1 MIRTLAAGAARLY
14 GRRVWRAAILLA
26 GIAVLAAT
34 GARAQEADPPAGE
47 APAEEAAAEADGH
60 AEAAGE
66 PAIPDGPILLGG
78 VSVPVLQGTRVR
90 LYAYG
95 LVALIVN
102 DTPTQLGSVCSHR
115 FDLVDEMLTYL
126 HTHPFP
132 TGTEQDGPAAI
143 RELLAIA
150 KRIVGPNIVIGLD
163 VRWSQVP
170 LQPSPTVFGNNQ
182 SVPCREGDAPPP
194 AEH

>member
-1 MIRTLAAGAARLY
+1 MTAGLVACGARRY
-14 GRRVWRAAILLA
+14 GRRVWRAALLLA
-26 GIAVLAAT
+26 AIAVLAAT
-34 GARAQEADPPAGE
+34 GARAQEAGPPAGE

-78 VSVPVLQGTRVR
+78 ISVPVLQGTRVR
-90 LYAYG
+90 QYAYG

-102 DTPTQLGSVCSHR
+102 DTPTQLRAVCGRR

-126 HTHPFP
+126 HMHPFP
-132 TGTEQDGPAAI
+132 TSTDQDGPLAI

-150 KRIVGPNIVIGLD
+150 KRTVGPDVVVGLD
-163 VRWSQVP
+163 IVWSQVP

-182 SVPCREGDAPPP
+182 SVPCREGDMPPP
-194 AEH
+194 AAH